1 MFHEIRFPTDIAL
14 SASGGPERR
23 TRIVTLTSGHEERN
37 TPWADSRRR
46 YDAGYGVK
54 SLDDL
59 HNVIA
64 FFEARRGRLHGFRW
78 KDAADHKSCAPAETP
93 SATDQPLGLGDG
105 EHTVFQL
112 TKTYASGG
120 HSYIR
125 DITKPV
131 EGSVITAINGG
142 PESPLIDH
150 TTGQITFASPP
161 PSGAVLTAGFAFD
174 IPVRFDTDRLE
185 VNLTGFE
192 AGEIPAI
199 PIIEIRV

>member
-59 HNVIA
+59 HNVIT

-78 KDAADHKSCAPAETP
+78 KDAADHKSCAPTETP
-93 SATDQPLGLGDG
+93 AATDQPLGLGDG
-105 EHTVFQL
+105 EKTVFQL
-112 TKTYASGG
+112 TKTYTSGG

-131 EGSVITAINGG
+131 EGSVIIAVNGV
-142 PESPLIDH
+142 PVIPSIDH
-150 TTGQITFASPP
+150 ATGQISFASPP
-161 PSGAVLTAGFAFD
+161 PLGATLTAGFAFD

-185 VNLTGFE
+185 VNLTGFQ